1 MADESAEVTV
11 TNKNSFELVQPFK
24 VDSAA
29 ATTNTSSETLE
40 IKPLSQTSNETLE
53 LKPVRMDGRQEL
65 GLDPVKVDSR
75 QEVAYDPIRTDANST
90 LDLKPIAVDVC
101 MRTGQASLPPAHVR
115 EPYRHRVALTLMGV
129 EIFGLAF
136 SGDSETIVEDR
147 PGHPMVVWGDV
158 IEAPPVFDAGL
169 PVHRGERQPPHHRG
183 HGRPREGGG
192 SGLRI
197 RLPD

>member
-65 GLDPVKVDSR
+65 GV
-75 QEVAYDPIRTDANST
+75 DPIRTDANST

-101 MRTGQASLPPAHVR
+101 MRTGQASLPPAHIR
-115 EPYRHRVALTLMGV
+115 EPYRHHVGLTLMGV

-147 PGHPMVVWGDV
+147 PGRPMVVWGDV
-158 IEAPPVFDAGL
+158 VEAPPVFDAGL
-169 PVHRGERQPPHHRG
+169 PVHRGEHHASHHRG

-192 SGLRI
+192 GGLRI